1 MATAYSSLSPK
12 TFVYSEPTKSR
23 RGSNTM
29 WLRDPDTGRN
39 VQFFL
44 PKMRAPFAISKFDDS
59 KPTYNLELNVNN
71 EKVHAWLQEWDEAN
85 INAVLGHKEQLFRNK
100 GVSDDLVKAQYR
112 TLAQQKNPA
121 YPPLLRVKVGDR
133 TQIEVV
139 RNGKIQRKPG
149 TLDDITKGSEVQC
162 AVQAV
167 GLYFCNGIWGC
178 TLVCK
183 GLRVYPSVEGKF
195 FDDEMDFEDD
205 SDDALPGDEEAKF
218 APDDY

>member
-1 MATAYSSLSPK
+1 MATEYSSLSPGK
-12 TFVYSEPTKSR
+12 FVYSEPTKSR

-29 WLRDPDTGRN
+29 WLRDPATGRN

-44 PKMRAPFAISKFDDS
+44 PKMRCPFAISKFDDS
-59 KPTYNLELNVNN
+59 KQTFNLELNVNDP
-71 EKVHAWLQEWDEAN
+71 KVMEWLLEWDEAN
-85 INAVLGHKEQLFRNK
+85 VSAVLGHKAQLFRNK
-100 GVSDDLVKAQYR
+100 SVSDDLVKAQYR
-112 TLAQQKNPA
+112 TLAQQKNPS

-149 TLDDITKGSEVQC
+149 TLDDITKGSDVQC
-162 AVQAV
+162 ALQAV

-183 GLRVYPSVEGKF
+183 GLRVYPAPEKKYFG
-195 FDDEMDFEDD
+195 DDMDYEDAEL
-205 SDDALPGDEEAKF
+205 SDTDAPGGAL
-218 APDDY
+218 PDDY